1 MWQSQKRD
9 VAVNFDLVEVRDVI
23 TVTRDLEVEWDEAVG
38 KDLVVTEDIVV
49 VVTQLTQLCNW
60 FVTFLSRNILDFMY
74 IHSLSIV

>member
-23 TVTRDLEVEWDEAVG
+23 MVTRDLEVEWDEAAG
-38 KDLVVTEDIVV
+38 KDIVVTEDIVV

-60 FVTFLSRNILDFMY
+60 FVTFLSRNILYFMY
-74 IHSLSIV
+74 IHYL